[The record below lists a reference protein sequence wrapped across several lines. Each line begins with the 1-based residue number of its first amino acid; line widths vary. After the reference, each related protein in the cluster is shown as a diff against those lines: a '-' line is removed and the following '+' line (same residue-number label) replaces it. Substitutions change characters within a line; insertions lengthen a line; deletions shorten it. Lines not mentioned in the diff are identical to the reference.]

1 VNAPRVSARSQ
12 PQKTL
17 RILLGI
23 AFALHQSSCLRTT
36 LRSGKLPGDA
46 AYAWE
51 HRWHHAFF
59 LGQFE
64 GSRPIAPERICPQGW
79 AQIDSELDPL
89 QTAIA
94 LITLGIYTPSTVSV
108 ICEANERPPLS
119 EENLGPL
126 PKSNSEEISR

>member
-1 VNAPRVSARSQ
+1 MNAPHVPARAR

-17 RILLGI
+17 TALFGI
-23 AFALHQSSCLRTT
+23 ALAILQSSCLRTT

-94 LITLGIYTPSTVSV
+94 LVTLGIYTPSTVSV
-108 ICEANERPPLS
+108 ICEANERPPL
-119 EENLGPL
+119 EDAALGP
-126 PKSNSEEISR
+126 PSKPNSKEVSR